1 MINIREIARQSAEAK
16 YLRPSSTKEYVLD
29 GTTDLLQ
36 AQLEILIYAPNTDT
50 VLDTDENEI
59 EIFRDTVKIE
69 EAPGGGGVWHA
80 TVKYSETADRT
91 ELNLNFGVQSSKI
104 YQANSTVKVYDCI
117 TGASGPDGTMPNV
130 PAFRGAIGANGDEVE
145 GCEVEV
151 TKVEFSIKKHWARD
165 VLDPSYYD
173 LLFQFTRPRTAVNDA
188 TYSLNILGQGLLF
201 PTGSLRLRG
210 FQTRVNNFNE
220 TEIEYQF
227 AYEGPITAADNF
239 TVGSS
244 AVIEKEGWQ
253 YLWIYYKKIASNN
266 VTTHRPVGVIIN
278 NVYPYK
284 DFGLLEI
291 DT

>member
-1 MINIREIARQSAEAK
+1 MPINIREVPKQSADAK
-16 YLRPSSTKEYVLD
+16 YLRPSSTKEYMLD
-29 GTTDLLQ
+29 GTTDLLE
-36 AQLEILIYAPNTDT
+36 AQLEVLIYSPNTDT
-50 VLDTDENEI
+50 VMDTEENEI
-59 EIFRDTVKIE
+59 EIFRDTVKVDE
-69 EAPGGGGVWHA
+69 VGGGVWHA

-91 ELNLNFGVQSSKI
+91 ELNLNFGVQSAKI
-104 YQANSTVKVYDCI
+104 YQANSTVMIYDCI
-117 TGASGPDGTMPNV
+117 TGGSGPDGTMPNV

-145 GCEVEV
+145 GVEVEV
-151 TKVEFSIKKHWARD
+151 TKVEFSITKHWARD

-188 TYSLNILGQGLLF
+188 TYSFNILGQGLLF

-210 FQTRVNNFNE
+210 FQTKVNNFNE
-220 TEIEYQF
+220 TEITYQF
-227 AYEGPITAADNF
+227 AYEGPITDADAF

-244 AVIEKEGWQ
+244 ANIVKEGHQ
-253 YLWIYYKKIASNN
+253 YLWVYYKKVKSNG
-266 VTTHRPVGVIIN
+266 VTSHRPYGVIIN